1 MTPDPFDAP
10 DNFMARDQREF
21 RFFQVPV
28 NDVKIGPADTTGL
41 NPDLHLARPGQGI
54 IHFT

>member
-1 MTPDPFDAP
+1 MTPDPFDTP

-21 RFFQVPV
+21 RLFQVSV

-41 NPDLHLARPGQGI
+41 NPDLHLARPG
-54 IHFT
+54 